1 MNYKA
6 KLKDITT
13 FIFDV
18 DGVLTDGKVYLLKE
32 EVVRALNSKDGYALQ
47 YASKNNY
54 DIFIITGGYSED
66 LKKRLIDLGIKDV
79 FLRSSKKIDVYNG
92 IKEKYS
98 IEDKQVLYMGDDI
111 PDIPVLKI
119 AGVSCCPQDAAI
131 DVKEIVDYHS
141 PLDGGKG
148 CVREIIEQAAIVYD
162 SKKSAI
168 LELGGGVPKNTAQ
181 QTGPLLDQ
189 ILKRNDGG
197 QEYIIQI
204 TDARPDTGGLSGAT
218 LQEGKSWGKIQDSHE
233 GIITVYADATI
244 AFPILALYVLS
255 NQKSREPKRLY
266 KKIGEMY
273 NKLSKDYFKNPD
285 NN

>member
-119 AGVSCCPQDAAI
+119 VGVSCCPQDAAI

-148 CVREIIEQAAIVYD
+148 CVREIIEQTLRVQGTW
-162 SKKSAI
+162 
-168 LELGGGVPKNTAQ
+168 L
-181 QTGPLLDQ
+181 
-189 ILKRNDGG
+189 NDKA
-197 QEYIIQI
+197 YH
-204 TDARPDTGGLSGAT
+204 
-218 LQEGKSWGKIQDSHE
+218 W
-233 GIITVYADATI
+233 
-244 AFPILALYVLS
+244 
-255 NQKSREPKRLY
+255 
-266 KKIGEMY
+266 
-273 NKLSKDYFKNPD
+273 
-285 NN
+285 

>member
-32 EVVRALNSKDGYALQ
+32 DVVRALNSKDGYALQ

-131 DVKEIVDYHS
+131 YVKEIVDYHS

-148 CVREIIEQAAIVYD
+148 CVREIIEQTLRVQGTW
-162 SKKSAI
+162 
-168 LELGGGVPKNTAQ
+168 L
-181 QTGPLLDQ
+181 
-189 ILKRNDGG
+189 NDKA
-197 QEYIIQI
+197 YH
-204 TDARPDTGGLSGAT
+204 
-218 LQEGKSWGKIQDSHE
+218 W
-233 GIITVYADATI
+233 
-244 AFPILALYVLS
+244 
-255 NQKSREPKRLY
+255 
-266 KKIGEMY
+266 
-273 NKLSKDYFKNPD
+273 
-285 NN
+285 

>member
-1 MNYKA
+1 MNYKE

-13 FIFDV
+13 FVLDV

-79 FLRSSKKIDVYNG
+79 FLRSSKKIEVYNG

-98 IEDKQVLYMGDDI
+98 IKDKQVLYMGDDI

-119 AGVSCCPQDAAI
+119 AGVSCCPQDAAV

-148 CVREIIEQAAIVYD
+148 CVREIIEQTLRVQGTW
-162 SKKSAI
+162 
-168 LELGGGVPKNTAQ
+168 L
-181 QTGPLLDQ
+181 
-189 ILKRNDGG
+189 NDKA
-197 QEYIIQI
+197 YH
-204 TDARPDTGGLSGAT
+204 
-218 LQEGKSWGKIQDSHE
+218 W
-233 GIITVYADATI
+233 
-244 AFPILALYVLS
+244 
-255 NQKSREPKRLY
+255 
-266 KKIGEMY
+266 
-273 NKLSKDYFKNPD
+273 
-285 NN
+285 

>member
-1 MNYKA
+1 MNYKE

-13 FIFDV
+13 FILDV

-111 PDIPVLKI
+111 PDIPLLKI

-148 CVREIIEQAAIVYD
+148 CVREIIEQTLRVQGTW
-162 SKKSAI
+162 
-168 LELGGGVPKNTAQ
+168 L
-181 QTGPLLDQ
+181 
-189 ILKRNDGG
+189 NDKA
-197 QEYIIQI
+197 YH
-204 TDARPDTGGLSGAT
+204 
-218 LQEGKSWGKIQDSHE
+218 W
-233 GIITVYADATI
+233 
-244 AFPILALYVLS
+244 
-255 NQKSREPKRLY
+255 
-266 KKIGEMY
+266 
-273 NKLSKDYFKNPD
+273 
-285 NN
+285 

>member
-1 MNYKA
+1 MNYKE

-13 FIFDV
+13 FILDV

-92 IKEKYS
+92 IKEKYG

-119 AGVSCCPQDAAI
+119 AGVSCCPRDAAI

-141 PLDGGKG
+141 PIDGGKG
-148 CVREIIEQAAIVYD
+148 CVREIIEQTLRVQGTW
-162 SKKSAI
+162 
-168 LELGGGVPKNTAQ
+168 L
-181 QTGPLLDQ
+181 
-189 ILKRNDGG
+189 NDKA
-197 QEYIIQI
+197 YH
-204 TDARPDTGGLSGAT
+204 
-218 LQEGKSWGKIQDSHE
+218 W
-233 GIITVYADATI
+233 
-244 AFPILALYVLS
+244 
-255 NQKSREPKRLY
+255 
-266 KKIGEMY
+266 
-273 NKLSKDYFKNPD
+273 
-285 NN
+285 

>member
-1 MNYKA
+1 MNYKE

-13 FIFDV
+13 FILDV

-66 LKKRLIDLGIKDV
+66 LKNRLIDLGIKDV

-92 IKEKYS
+92 IKEKYG

-119 AGVSCCPQDAAI
+119 AGVSCCPQDAAV

-148 CVREIIEQAAIVYD
+148 CVREIIEQTLRVQGTW
-162 SKKSAI
+162 
-168 LELGGGVPKNTAQ
+168 L
-181 QTGPLLDQ
+181 
-189 ILKRNDGG
+189 NDKA
-197 QEYIIQI
+197 YH
-204 TDARPDTGGLSGAT
+204 
-218 LQEGKSWGKIQDSHE
+218 W
-233 GIITVYADATI
+233 
-244 AFPILALYVLS
+244 
-255 NQKSREPKRLY
+255 
-266 KKIGEMY
+266 
-273 NKLSKDYFKNPD
+273 
-285 NN
+285 

>member
-119 AGVSCCPQDAAI
+119 SGVSCCPQDAAI

-148 CVREIIEQAAIVYD
+148 CVREIIEQTLRVQGTW
-162 SKKSAI
+162 
-168 LELGGGVPKNTAQ
+168 L
-181 QTGPLLDQ
+181 
-189 ILKRNDGG
+189 NDKA
-197 QEYIIQI
+197 YH
-204 TDARPDTGGLSGAT
+204 
-218 LQEGKSWGKIQDSHE
+218 W
-233 GIITVYADATI
+233 
-244 AFPILALYVLS
+244 
-255 NQKSREPKRLY
+255 
-266 KKIGEMY
+266 
-273 NKLSKDYFKNPD
+273 
-285 NN
+285 

>member
-1 MNYKA
+1 MNYKE

-13 FIFDV
+13 FILDV

-92 IKEKYS
+92 IKEKYG

-119 AGVSCCPQDAAI
+119 AGVSCCHQDAAI

-148 CVREIIEQAAIVYD
+148 CVREIIEQTLRVQGTW
-162 SKKSAI
+162 
-168 LELGGGVPKNTAQ
+168 L
-181 QTGPLLDQ
+181 
-189 ILKRNDGG
+189 NDKA
-197 QEYIIQI
+197 YH
-204 TDARPDTGGLSGAT
+204 
-218 LQEGKSWGKIQDSHE
+218 W
-233 GIITVYADATI
+233 
-244 AFPILALYVLS
+244 
-255 NQKSREPKRLY
+255 
-266 KKIGEMY
+266 
-273 NKLSKDYFKNPD
+273 
-285 NN
+285 

>member
-1 MNYKA
+1 MNYKE

-13 FIFDV
+13 FILDV

-92 IKEKYS
+92 IKEKNG

-119 AGVSCCPQDAAI
+119 AGVSCCPRDAAI

-141 PLDGGKG
+141 PIDGGKG
-148 CVREIIEQAAIVYD
+148 CVREIIEQTLRVQGTW
-162 SKKSAI
+162 
-168 LELGGGVPKNTAQ
+168 L
-181 QTGPLLDQ
+181 
-189 ILKRNDGG
+189 NDKA
-197 QEYIIQI
+197 YH
-204 TDARPDTGGLSGAT
+204 
-218 LQEGKSWGKIQDSHE
+218 W
-233 GIITVYADATI
+233 
-244 AFPILALYVLS
+244 
-255 NQKSREPKRLY
+255 
-266 KKIGEMY
+266 
-273 NKLSKDYFKNPD
+273 
-285 NN
+285 

>member
-66 LKKRLIDLGIKDV
+66 LKNRLIDLGIKDV

-148 CVREIIEQAAIVYD
+148 CVREIIEQTLRVQGTW
-162 SKKSAI
+162 
-168 LELGGGVPKNTAQ
+168 L
-181 QTGPLLDQ
+181 
-189 ILKRNDGG
+189 NDKA
-197 QEYIIQI
+197 YH
-204 TDARPDTGGLSGAT
+204 
-218 LQEGKSWGKIQDSHE
+218 W
-233 GIITVYADATI
+233 
-244 AFPILALYVLS
+244 
-255 NQKSREPKRLY
+255 
-266 KKIGEMY
+266 
-273 NKLSKDYFKNPD
+273 
-285 NN
+285 

>member
-1 MNYKA
+1 MNYKE

-13 FIFDV
+13 FILDV

-148 CVREIIEQAAIVYD
+148 CVREIIEQTLRVQGTW
-162 SKKSAI
+162 
-168 LELGGGVPKNTAQ
+168 L
-181 QTGPLLDQ
+181 
-189 ILKRNDGG
+189 NDKA
-197 QEYIIQI
+197 YH
-204 TDARPDTGGLSGAT
+204 
-218 LQEGKSWGKIQDSHE
+218 W
-233 GIITVYADATI
+233 
-244 AFPILALYVLS
+244 
-255 NQKSREPKRLY
+255 
-266 KKIGEMY
+266 
-273 NKLSKDYFKNPD
+273 
-285 NN
+285 

>member
-148 CVREIIEQAAIVYD
+148 CVREIIEQ
-162 SKKSAI
+162 
-168 LELGGGVPKNTAQ
+168 
-181 QTGPLLDQ
+181 
-189 ILKRNDGG
+189 
-197 QEYIIQI
+197 
-204 TDARPDTGGLSGAT
+204 T
-218 LQEGKSWGKIQDSHE
+218 LRVQGTWLNHKAYHW
-233 GIITVYADATI
+233 
-244 AFPILALYVLS
+244 
-255 NQKSREPKRLY
+255 
-266 KKIGEMY
+266 
-273 NKLSKDYFKNPD
+273 
-285 NN
+285 

>member
-1 MNYKA
+1 MNYKE

-13 FIFDV
+13 FVLDV

-111 PDIPVLKI
+111 PDIPLLKI

-148 CVREIIEQAAIVYD
+148 CVREIIEQT
-162 SKKSAI
+162 
-168 LELGGGVPKNTAQ
+168 LRLQGTW
-181 QTGPLLDQ
+181 L
-189 ILKRNDGG
+189 NDKA
-197 QEYIIQI
+197 YH
-204 TDARPDTGGLSGAT
+204 
-218 LQEGKSWGKIQDSHE
+218 W
-233 GIITVYADATI
+233 
-244 AFPILALYVLS
+244 
-255 NQKSREPKRLY
+255 
-266 KKIGEMY
+266 
-273 NKLSKDYFKNPD
+273 
-285 NN
+285 

>member
-1 MNYKA
+1 MNYKE

-13 FIFDV
+13 FILDV

-79 FLRSSKKIDVYNG
+79 FLRSSKKIEVYNG

-98 IEDKQVLYMGDDI
+98 IKDKQVLYMGDDI

-148 CVREIIEQAAIVYD
+148 CVREIIEQTLRVQGTW
-162 SKKSAI
+162 
-168 LELGGGVPKNTAQ
+168 L
-181 QTGPLLDQ
+181 
-189 ILKRNDGG
+189 NDKA
-197 QEYIIQI
+197 YH
-204 TDARPDTGGLSGAT
+204 
-218 LQEGKSWGKIQDSHE
+218 W
-233 GIITVYADATI
+233 
-244 AFPILALYVLS
+244 
-255 NQKSREPKRLY
+255 
-266 KKIGEMY
+266 
-273 NKLSKDYFKNPD
+273 
-285 NN
+285 